1 MLVKIT
7 DRKGRDW
14 HINPMYIKNIR
25 EKKPGRTE
33 VLGSFMGMGSA
44 LQTDEPAADLADRVS
59 VALASMGGA
68 AFGAVESERQQQQQS
83 AAAAGAVAG

>member
-14 HINPMYIKNIR
+14 HVNPLYIKSIR
-25 EKKPGRTE
+25 EKKPGQTE
-33 VLGSFMGMGSA
+33 VLGSFMA
-44 LQTDEPAADLADRVS
+44 LGGNMQTGETATQLADRVS
-59 VALASMGGA
+59 VALASIGGA
-68 AFGAVESERQQQQQS
+68 GFTAVESEQQQQQQ